1 VSIHVWIISK
11 SERRVSG
18 KQIRQDAKTGTW
30 RVCSSSLPI
39 SPLLSFH
46 RPRVSETASRLRH
59 ISRSVLKHCVQYWVR
74 CTISLF
80 SVRRALHRID
90 STMEDGKNANPLILN
105 PSDLPTRKRR
115 TSDHKEANLASE
127 LFPYGA
133 TAIGDSLYR
142 VSTASSSSGETSD
155 NDSDSE
161 PIDEQEIYDLIAT
174 MSDPEHPITLGALAV
189 LSLPDISIKPTIPD
203 RPWSNLQTVTVLV
216 TPTIQHCSLATV
228 IGLGVR
234 VRLEE
239 SLPARFRVDVRIKE
253 GTHSTADEV
262 NKQLA
267 DKERVAAALWN
278 PTLQSFIK
286 KMMETCE

>member
-1 VSIHVWIISK
+1 
-11 SERRVSG
+11 
-18 KQIRQDAKTGTW
+18 
-30 RVCSSSLPI
+30 
-39 SPLLSFH
+39 
-46 RPRVSETASRLRH
+46 
-59 ISRSVLKHCVQYWVR
+59 
-74 CTISLF
+74 
-80 SVRRALHRID
+80 
-90 STMEDGKNANPLILN
+90 MEDGKNANPLVLN

-115 TSDHKEANLASE
+115 ASAQDDRSHSTSTFTYPAPSFANDPFMRSTS
-127 LFPYGA
+127 PS
-133 TAIGDSLYR
+133 SL
-142 VSTASSSSGETSD
+142 D
-155 NDSDSE
+155 LNDSDAEEE
-161 PIDEQEIYDLIAT
+161 PIDAQEVYDLVAT

-189 LSLPDISIKPTIPD
+189 LSLPDISIKPTIPN
-203 RPWSNLQTVTVLV
+203 RPNSNLQTVTVLV

-239 SLPARFRVDVRIKE
+239 SLPPRFRVDVRIKE

-286 KMMETCE
+286 KMLETCE